1 MRIKMNAL
9 FASAGT
15 IASLLLISST
25 AMMGGTATYDIFFT
39 PPFTGSPEP
48 TSAFFTYDY
57 DDSQFT
63 IFQVDW
69 DGGVY
74 ELAAA
79 ADTAGRYN
87 PPYGGCD
94 PGVPS
99 GTPQLGFIVA
109 TQTSTGCSTPPTY
122 VFGVGNYDD
131 TNVISVTF
139 LEYEGGNLIAS
150 FSLGACCSTLPP
162 ASFTSGWTVSPE
174 PGTLSMLLL
183 AGLIAAG
190 LKKMRRIWAGPQ
202 TNRPNSQTH

>member
-9 FASAGT
+9 LASAGT
-15 IASLLLISST
+15 IASLLLISET
-25 AMMGGTATYDIFFT
+25 AMMGGTVTYDIFFT

-63 IFQVDW
+63 VFQVDW

-74 ELAAA
+74 EIAGGANLA
-79 ADTAGRYN
+79 TRFN

-94 PGVPS
+94 PGVPG

-131 TNVISVTF
+131 TNVIDMYF
-139 LEYEGGNLIAS
+139 FEYEGGNLIAD
-150 FSLGACCSTLPP
+150 FGVGACCTTLLP
-162 ASFTSGWTVSPE
+162 AHFTSGWAVSPE

-190 LKKMRRIWAGPQ
+190 LKKVRRIWAGPQ
-202 TNRPNSQTH
+202 TKRFNSQSH